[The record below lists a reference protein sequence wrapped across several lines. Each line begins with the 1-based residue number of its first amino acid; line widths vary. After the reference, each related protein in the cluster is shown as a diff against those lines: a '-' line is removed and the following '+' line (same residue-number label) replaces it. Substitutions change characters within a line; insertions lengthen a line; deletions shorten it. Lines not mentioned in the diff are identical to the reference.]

1 MDSEKI
7 LYPVLMD
14 EKSEVTA
21 LYGIRSIPT
30 VIIID
35 KDGIVAEHHI
45 GSYEKDELLKVLE
58 ENR

>member
-1 MDSEKI
+1 VDSEKI

-14 EKSEVTA
+14 EKSEVTS

-35 KDGIVAEHHI
+35 REGIVAEHHI